1 MLDLFQP
8 THLLFVPLVA
18 LLVFGPKHLME
29 MSRSLGR
36 RLRELEEFKDEFK
49 EGLLS
54 MSDEDK
60 PEEER
65 SGKRYHKTIE
75 KRGSKG

>member
-1 MLDLFQP
+1 MG
-8 THLLFVPLVA
+8 TGFVLLVA
-18 LLVFGPKHLME
+18 LLVFGPKRLIE

-36 RLRELEEFKDEFK
+36 RLRELEEFK

-60 PEEER
+60 PGEER
-65 SGKRYHKTIE
+65 SGKRYHKTME
-75 KRGSKG
+75 KRESKG

>member
-1 MLDLFQP
+1 
-8 THLLFVPLVA
+8 
-18 LLVFGPKHLME
+18 ME

-65 SGKRYHKTIE
+65 SGKRYHKTME
-75 KRGSKG
+75 KRERKG

>member
-1 MLDLFQP
+1 V
-8 THLLFVPLVA
+8 LFVLLVA
-18 LLVFGPKHLME
+18 LLVFGPKRLVE

-75 KRGSKG
+75 KRESKG

>member
-1 MLDLFQP
+1 MFDLFQP
-8 THLLFVPLVA
+8 THVLFVLLVA
-18 LLVFGPKHLME
+18 LLVFGPKRLVE

-75 KRGSKG
+75 KRESKG